1 MSTSALEV
9 TERGKDLVSH
19 YHRNSGQPPAAEEE
33 DLSDAVPSGE
43 EDDISDA
50 GPDAYAGPGA
60 LSASLFIRLRGA
72 GWFADVCICRL
83 ILQYILRFTELKR
96 FAARLQASWFV
107 LFRKCSVKILEMFI
121 LFR

>member
-1 MSTSALEV
+1 VLACFDDAVRLLSEV

-60 LSASLFIRLRGA
+60 LSWLGGDLDSPPMSPAEGEAIDLSAFGSFKLEK
-72 GWFADVCICRL
+72 AD
-83 ILQYILRFTELKR
+83 QRFHREP
-96 FAARLQASWFV
+96 
-107 LFRKCSVKILEMFI
+107 
-121 LFR
+121 